1 MTSILKELTPVGET
15 QEKPKTVTKEPKT
28 IEDWQ
33 TLKAQYVQQLDAFR
47 KTEKKIMTPNE
58 AKEFRKSMWAIR
70 FKIAE
75 CRDAII
81 ELKAEKHRKEKKA
94 SVSNVALKQGRFM
107 TLLRQGFSITN
118 ITLNSEGVD
127 KASLPN
133 IMTDDFI
140 KDCGRVRFG
149 FGEMWQRWK
158 EKYLK

>member
-15 QEKPKTVTKEPKT
+15 QEQPTPKEKSPKT

-33 TLKAQYVQQLDAFR
+33 LLKTQYTEQLDAFR
-47 KTEKKIMTPNE
+47 KTEKKIMSPNE

-81 ELKAEKHRKEKKA
+81 ELKAEKRRKEKKA

-118 ITLNSEGVD
+118 ITLNSDGVD
-127 KASLPN
+127 KASLPT
-133 IMTDDFI
+133 IMTGEFV
-140 KDCGRVRFG
+140 KECERVRFG

-158 EKYLK
+158 AKYLK